1 MIISEVSISNLR
13 ATHFKKIKLNPGI
26 NILFG
31 KNGIGKTTILESIYL
46 LSYGKSFKSREIKT
60 ILGDKNK
67 EAGAFLKTSEQNILK
82 IKILNNKKNLYLDDS
97 KVKKISEHISFLP
110 CIASSPDEIIIE
122 GKQNSVRQKS
132 VNKVLCL
139 IDIEYLS
146 ILKKYTTAIKQR
158 NAALKIGKGYK
169 LWEKNISEMA
179 ETVWIKREEYI
190 KRLNKGMEKIN
201 SRNKTGLKTEI
212 EENIPLDKTSET
224 ALQNIIKNR
233 EKDVLFN
240 KTSVG
245 PHTDKIEYVIN
256 GKSVKTMASQGEK
269 NMFFSIIKK
278 AESNII
284 KKDTNKEPIVLLDDI
299 FSKLDKKNT
308 DLILEIF
315 KNNSQTII
323 THTEEISNKNINQ
336 IMING

>member
-13 ATHFKKIKLNPGI
+13 ATHFKEIKLNPGI

-60 ILGDKNK
+60 ILRDKNK

-82 IKILNNKKNLYLDDS
+82 IKILNNKKKLYLDDS

-146 ILKKYTTAIKQR
+146 VLKKYTTAIKQR
-158 NAALKIGKGYK
+158 NAALKIGKGYE

-201 SRNKTGLKTEI
+201 SRNKTG
-212 EENIPLDKTSET
+212 
-224 ALQNIIKNR
+224 
-233 EKDVLFN
+233 
-240 KTSVG
+240 
-245 PHTDKIEYVIN
+245 
-256 GKSVKTMASQGEK
+256 
-269 NMFFSIIKK
+269 
-278 AESNII
+278 
-284 KKDTNKEPIVLLDDI
+284 
-299 FSKLDKKNT
+299 
-308 DLILEIF
+308 
-315 KNNSQTII
+315 
-323 THTEEISNKNINQ
+323 
-336 IMING
+336 

>member
-67 EAGAFLKTSEQNILK
+67 EAGAFLKTSEQNVLK

-146 ILKKYTTAIKQR
+146 VLKKYTTAIKQR
-158 NAALKIGKGYK
+158 NAALKIGKGYE

-224 ALQNIIKNR
+224 ALENIIKNR

-245 PHTDKIEYVIN
+245 PHTDKIEYFIN

>member
-60 ILGDKNK
+60 ILGEKNK

-139 IDIEYLS
+139 IDTEYLS
-146 ILKKYTTAIKQR
+146 VLKKYTTAIKQR
-158 NAALKIGKGYK
+158 NAALKIGKGYE

-224 ALQNIIKNR
+224 ALENIIKNR
-233 EKDVLFN
+233 EKDVLYN

>member
-146 ILKKYTTAIKQR
+146 VLKKYTTAIKQR
-158 NAALKIGKGYK
+158 NAALKIGKGYE

-224 ALQNIIKNR
+224 ALENIIKNR

>member
-97 KVKKISEHISFLP
+97 KVKKISKHISFLP

-146 ILKKYTTAIKQR
+146 VLKKYTTAIKQR
-158 NAALKIGKGYK
+158 NAALKIGKGYE

-224 ALQNIIKNR
+224 ALENIIKNR

-323 THTEEISNKNINQ
+323 THTKEISNKNINQ

>member
-67 EAGAFLKTSEQNILK
+67 EAGAFLITSEQNILK

-97 KVKKISEHISFLP
+97 KVKKISKHISFLP

-146 ILKKYTTAIKQR
+146 VLKKYTTAIKQR
-158 NAALKIGKGYK
+158 NAALKIGKGYE

-224 ALQNIIKNR
+224 ALENIIKNR

>member
-146 ILKKYTTAIKQR
+146 VLKKYTTAIKQR
-158 NAALKIGKGYK
+158 NAALKIGKGYE

-224 ALQNIIKNR
+224 ALENIIKNR

-299 FSKLDKKNT
+299 FSKLDKKN
-308 DLILEIF
+308 
-315 KNNSQTII
+315 
-323 THTEEISNKNINQ
+323 HRSNTRNF
-336 IMING
+336 

>member
-13 ATHFKKIKLNPGI
+13 ATHFKKINLNPGI

-60 ILGDKNK
+60 ILGNKNK
-67 EAGAFLKTSEQNILK
+67 EAGAFLKTSDQNVLK

-146 ILKKYTTAIKQR
+146 VLKKYTTAIKQR
-158 NAALKIGKGYK
+158 NAALKIGKGYE

-190 KRLNKGMEKIN
+190 KRLNKGMKKIN

-212 EENIPLDKTSET
+212 EENIPLDKSSKT
-224 ALQNIIKNR
+224 ALQNIIKKR

-323 THTEEISNKNINQ
+323 THTEEINNKNINQ

>member
-1 MIISEVSISNLR
+1 MVR
-13 ATHFKKIKLNPGI
+13 TGQ
-26 NILFG
+26 
-31 KNGIGKTTILESIYL
+31 IYKFV
-46 LSYGKSFKSREIKT
+46 G
-60 ILGDKNK
+60 
-67 EAGAFLKTSEQNILK
+67 
-82 IKILNNKKNLYLDDS
+82 
-97 KVKKISEHISFLP
+97 
-110 CIASSPDEIIIE
+110 
-122 GKQNSVRQKS
+122 
-132 VNKVLCL
+132 
-139 IDIEYLS
+139 
-146 ILKKYTTAIKQR
+146 
-158 NAALKIGKGYK
+158 
-169 LWEKNISEMA
+169 
-179 ETVWIKREEYI
+179 
-190 KRLNKGMEKIN
+190 NKGVI
-201 SRNKTGLKTEI
+201 R
-212 EENIPLDKTSET
+212 PDKFG
-224 ALQNIIKNR
+224 QVR
-233 EKDVLFN
+233 KDVLFN

-336 IMING
+336 IKING

>member
-82 IKILNNKKNLYLDDS
+82 IKILNNKKKLYLDDS
-97 KVKKISEHISFLP
+97 KVKKISKHISFLP

-139 IDIEYLS
+139 IDTEYLS
-146 ILKKYTTAIKQR
+146 VLKKYTTAIKQR
-158 NAALKIGKGYK
+158 NAALKIGKGYE

-224 ALQNIIKNR
+224 ALENIIKNR

-323 THTEEISNKNINQ
+323 THTEEINNKNINQ

>member
-31 KNGIGKTTILESIYL
+31 TNGIGKTTILESIYL

-67 EAGAFLKTSEQNILK
+67 EAGAFLITSEQNILK

-146 ILKKYTTAIKQR
+146 VLKKYTTAIKQR
-158 NAALKIGKGYK
+158 NAALKIGKGYE

-190 KRLNKGMEKIN
+190 KRINKGMEKIN

-224 ALQNIIKNR
+224 ALENIIKNR

>member
-31 KNGIGKTTILESIYL
+31 TNGIGKTTILESIYL

-146 ILKKYTTAIKQR
+146 VLKKYTTAIKQR
-158 NAALKIGKGYK
+158 NAALKIGKGYE

-190 KRLNKGMEKIN
+190 KRIDKGMEKIN

-224 ALQNIIKNR
+224 ALENIIKNR
-233 EKDVLFN
+233 EKDVLFK

-284 KKDTNKEPIVLLDDI
+284 KKETNKEPIVLLDDI

>member
-146 ILKKYTTAIKQR
+146 VLKKYTTAIKQR
-158 NAALKIGKGYK
+158 NAALKIGKGYE

-201 SRNKTGLKTEI
+201 YRNKTGLKTEI

-224 ALQNIIKNR
+224 VLENIIKNR

-299 FSKLDKKNT
+299 FSKLDQKNT

-323 THTEEISNKNINQ
+323 THTEEINNKNINQ

>member
-60 ILGDKNK
+60 ILGEKNK

-146 ILKKYTTAIKQR
+146 VLKKYTTAIKQR
-158 NAALKIGKGYK
+158 NAALKIGKGYE

-179 ETVWIKREEYI
+179 EIVWIKREEYI

-224 ALQNIIKNR
+224 ALENIIKNR

>member
-31 KNGIGKTTILESIYL
+31 TNGIGKTTILESIYL

-97 KVKKISEHISFLP
+97 KVKKISKHISFLP

-146 ILKKYTTAIKQR
+146 VLKKYTTAIKQR
-158 NAALKIGKGYK
+158 NAALKIGKGYE

-190 KRLNKGMEKIN
+190 KRLNKAMEKIN

-224 ALQNIIKNR
+224 ALENIIKNR

>member
-31 KNGIGKTTILESIYL
+31 TNGIGKTTILESIYL

-97 KVKKISEHISFLP
+97 KVKKISKHISFLP

-146 ILKKYTTAIKQR
+146 VLKKYTTAIKQR
-158 NAALKIGKGYK
+158 NAALKIGKGYE

-224 ALQNIIKNR
+224 ALENIIKNR

>member
-60 ILGDKNK
+60 ILGEKNK

-139 IDIEYLS
+139 IDTEYLS
-146 ILKKYTTAIKQR
+146 VLKKYTTAIKQR
-158 NAALKIGKGYK
+158 NAALKIGKGYE

-224 ALQNIIKNR
+224 ALKNIIKNR
-233 EKDVLFN
+233 EKDVLYN

>member
-31 KNGIGKTTILESIYL
+31 TNGIGKTTILESIYL

-146 ILKKYTTAIKQR
+146 VLKKYTTAIKQR
-158 NAALKIGKGYK
+158 NAALKIGKGYE

-224 ALQNIIKNR
+224 ALENIIKNR

-245 PHTDKIEYVIN
+245 PHTDKIEYVVN

-278 AESNII
+278 Q
-284 KKDTNKEPIVLLDDI
+284 
-299 FSKLDKKNT
+299 
-308 DLILEIF
+308 
-315 KNNSQTII
+315 SQI
-323 THTEEISNKNINQ
+323 
-336 IMING
+336 

>member
-146 ILKKYTTAIKQR
+146 VLKKYTTAIKQR
-158 NAALKIGKGYK
+158 NAALKIGKGYE

-224 ALQNIIKNR
+224 ALENIIKNR

-284 KKDTNKEPIVLLDDI
+284 KKETNKEPIVLLDDI

-308 DLILEIF
+308 DQIQEIF

>member
-13 ATHFKKIKLNPGI
+13 ATNFKKIKLNPGI

-46 LSYGKSFKSREIKT
+46 LSYGKSFKSRETKT

-67 EAGAFLKTSEQNILK
+67 EAGAFLKTSEQNVLK

-97 KVKKISEHISFLP
+97 KVKKISKHISFLP

-139 IDIEYLS
+139 IDTEYLS
-146 ILKKYTTAIKQR
+146 VLKKYTTAIKQR
-158 NAALKIGKGYK
+158 NAALKIGKGYE

-224 ALQNIIKNR
+224 ALENIIKNR

>member
-60 ILGDKNK
+60 ILGEKNK

-146 ILKKYTTAIKQR
+146 VLKKYTTAIKQR
-158 NAALKIGKGYK
+158 NAALKIGKGYE

-224 ALQNIIKNR
+224 ALENIIKNR